1 MTEIE
6 GKKPYES
13 TGIKEG
19 DVIIYVDNNQ
29 VCTTQELVECVNNC
43 KGKNLKI
50 TYVRNGEKHVTS
62 IIPAITMDK
71 EYKLGLW
78 VRDGAAGIG
87 TATYY
92 EPRTNKFAALGHGII
107 DADTEKLISIEKGQV
122 VTANVIEIQK
132 GKEGTPGQIKG
143 TITSGEII
151 GEVASNTDYG
161 IYGKLIDISKLNI
174 DEKNII
180 PVATR
185 DEIETGPA
193 KTILTLENGIKKEY
207 DIEITKIYK
216 NNNND
221 NKSMLIKATD
231 RNLIKLTGGI
241 IQGMSG
247 APIIQNG
254 KFIGAITHVFV
265 NKPTEGYAVF
275 GDLMI
280 KHSKE

>member
-1 MTEIE
+1 M
-6 GKKPYES
+6 
-13 TGIKEG
+13 
-19 DVIIYVDNNQ
+19 
-29 VCTTQELVECVNNC
+29 
-43 KGKNLKI
+43 
-50 TYVRNGEKHVTS
+50 
-62 IIPAITMDK
+62 
-71 EYKLGLW
+71 GLL
-78 VRDGAAGIG
+78 GIG

-92 EPRTNKFAALGHGII
+92 EPTTGKFAALGHGIV
-107 DADTEKLISIEKGQV
+107 DSDTDKLISIENGELVTTNV
-122 VTANVIEIQK
+122 VDIQK
-132 GKEGTPGQIKG
+132 GEEGKPGQIKG
-143 TITSGEII
+143 TLANAKTI
-151 GEVASNTDYG
+151 GEVYQNTNFG
-161 IYGKLIDISKLNI
+161 IYGKLYDLSKLNI
-174 DEKNII
+174 NKDNLL